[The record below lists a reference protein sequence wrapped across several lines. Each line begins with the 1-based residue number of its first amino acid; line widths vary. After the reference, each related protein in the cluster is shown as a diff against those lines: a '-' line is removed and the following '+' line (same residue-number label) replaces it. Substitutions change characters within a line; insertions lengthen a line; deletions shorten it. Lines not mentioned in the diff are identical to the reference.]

1 MIKYK
6 HCENQCFNRQMTFS
20 ACKQT
25 GCEWFKI
32 LNQAETLMRKK
43 HLVIHLY
50 KKRGAKE
57 YVLVKRK
64 IQIGLLKV
72 SKINLKWKD

>member
-25 GCEWFKI
+25 GCE
-32 LNQAETLMRKK
+32 
-43 HLVIHLY
+43 
-50 KKRGAKE
+50 
-57 YVLVKRK
+57 
-64 IQIGLLKV
+64 
-72 SKINLKWKD
+72 